1 MTLRRLLLLLPLA
14 LILLIAGS
22 WYWLL
27 HTEHGANRAWSI
39 AVSAAGDALAADS
52 VSGNLSAGVT
62 IHRLTFSN
70 DGVDVSISEM
80 TAAIDIDLLS
90 RSIRID
96 PAQAHGVNVQ
106 IKEGDDSA
114 PPTQTP
120 DLLRG
125 LQLPLELI
133 FPELAIRNIS
143 VTGASDSDPL
153 LVEWVTLSGR
163 WENEIRVD
171 ELEFRSPLADG
182 RGSARLALV
191 DPHDLTL
198 DINVTAQPAL
208 TGQNM
213 PIAVRA
219 DLKSDFQSVNVRT
232 TRMAEL
238 PLAAG

>member
-1 MTLRRLLLLLPLA
+1 MTLRRLFLLLPLA
-14 LILLIAGS
+14 LVLLIAGS

-27 HTEHGANRAWSI
+27 HTERGANWVWSV
-39 AVSAAGDALAADS
+39 AVSATDEALAADR
-52 VSGNLSAGVT
+52 VSGDLSAGVT

-70 DGVDVSISEM
+70 DGVDVSVSEM

-90 RSIRID
+90 RRIRID
-96 PAQAHGVNVQ
+96 PANAAGVN
-106 IKEGDDSA
+106 ILLKDGEDSA
-114 PPTQTP
+114 PPVQVP
-120 DLLRG
+120 HLLRG
-125 LQLPLELI
+125 LQLPVELI
-133 FPELAIRNIS
+133 FPALAIRNIT
-143 VTGASDSDPL
+143 VTGASDPDPL

-163 WENEIRVD
+163 WENEIHVD

-182 RGSARLALV
+182 RGSARLTLA

-219 DLKSDFQSVNVRT
+219 DLKSDFQSVK
-232 TRMAEL
+232 L
-238 PLAAG
+238 GQI